1 MAGKRDANEFFF
13 NGNLKK
19 IALSFIFASMSV
31 KFKKYP
37 HFHITAISMIRFLTI
52 WFVLCTWLA
61 PVTEHAQA
69 QDIKK
74 LLFGLIV
81 SAYTFDSI
89 EDGIQVPITVS
100 ADHNNGS

>member
-1 MAGKRDANEFFF
+1 
-13 NGNLKK
+13 
-19 IALSFIFASMSV
+19 MSV

-81 SAYTFDSI
+81 SAYTLDSLK
-89 EDGIQVPITVS
+89 DGIAFTILVNRWMLRNWKKLWKDGYKRPPN
-100 ADHNNGS
+100 A

>member
-1 MAGKRDANEFFF
+1 
-13 NGNLKK
+13 
-19 IALSFIFASMSV
+19 MSV

-69 QDIKK
+69 QEIKK
-74 LLFGLIV
+74 LLFGSIV
-81 SAYTFDSI
+81 SACTVDSLK
-89 EDGIQVPITVS
+89 DGIVFTISVNRRMLRNWKKLCKDGYKGPP
-100 ADHNNGS
+100 NP

>member
-1 MAGKRDANEFFF
+1 
-13 NGNLKK
+13 
-19 IALSFIFASMSV
+19 
-31 KFKKYP
+31 
-37 HFHITAISMIRFLTI
+37 
-52 WFVLCTWLA
+52 LCTWLA

-89 EDGIQVPITVS
+89 EDGIAFTILV
-100 ADHNNGS
+100 NR

>member
-1 MAGKRDANEFFF
+1 
-13 NGNLKK
+13 
-19 IALSFIFASMSV
+19 MSV

-89 EDGIQVPITVS
+89 KDGIQVPITVS
-100 ADHNNGS
+100 SDHNNGS

>member
-1 MAGKRDANEFFF
+1 MP
-13 NGNLKK
+13 
-19 IALSFIFASMSV
+19 V

-37 HFHITAISMIRFLTI
+37 HFYITAISMIRFLTI

-74 LLFGLIV
+74 LFGSIV
-81 SAYTFDSI
+81 SAYTFDSLK
-89 EDGIQVPITVS
+89 DGIAFTILV
-100 ADHNNGS
+100 NR